1 MCACYESL
9 VLFGLWTHC
18 SYFLFLCHI
27 AFFPVYLCFYIFI
40 SFLLCM
46 CLCLKF
52 PLPWKLIILDF
63 VACKLLMNCFSC
75 VQLFVILWIIV
86 SQIPLSIGFRI
97 LQERILEWIDML
109 SSRRSS
115 WPRDQ
120 TKVIYVSY
128 IDRWVLYQKCLL
140 GSQKWSRNE
149 PFYYFGMKWS
159 SHAPKPK

>member
-1 MCACYESL
+1 MCLLWVLSIIWLVDSL
-9 VLFGLWTHC
+9 L
-18 SYFLFLCHI
+18 LFLIPLSHSLLPCVSVFLYLHI
-27 AFFPVYLCFYIFI
+27 I
-40 SFLLCM
+40 FLLCM

-63 VACKLLMNCFSC
+63 VACKLLMNCFSR

-128 IDRWVLYQKCLL
+128 TDRWVLYQKCLL
-140 GSQKWSRNE
+140 GSQKLSRNE
-149 PFYYFGMKWS
+149 PFYYVGMKWS
-159 SHAPKPK
+159 SHAHKPK